1 MEGARTKKRIGRPPI
16 YKTRCRE
23 ASFPQ
28 EIQSGDDSPYDSPT
42 ETINTETE
50 SQGHD
55 HLDPEPR
62 VLKSKL
68 ALTGI
73 KWSIFNKTK
82 VLCEDSYIF
91 ENPFPTPTEDA
102 NTRLDGCRSA
112 SRQCDIKE
120 TIAGMGEAIDAYVS
134 NPCTLHDII
143 S

>member
-1 MEGARTKKRIGRPPI
+1 MPPNLQDG
-16 YKTRCRE
+16 RE
-23 ASFPQ
+23 ALFQQ
-28 EIQSGDDSPYDSPT
+28 EIQSGDDSPYDSLT

-55 HLDPEPR
+55 HLDPERR
-62 VLKSKL
+62 VPKSKL

-82 VLCEDSYIF
+82 VLYEDSYIF
-91 ENPFPTPTEDA
+91 KNPFPTPTEDT
-102 NTRLDGCRSA
+102 NVGLDACRSA
-112 SRQCDIKE
+112 SRQCDIKG
-120 TIAGMGEAIDAYVS
+120 TIPGIGEAIDAYVS